1 MGCSFFGK
9 AFSYFLGLRQCFSL
23 TFAKPS
29 HLPTF
34 PGCIY
39 LIAEGK
45 ESVLVVRFDRSTI
58 DSIVSS
64 PLTLST
70 FLLPSSII
78 SIVVLGGWE
87 ALASIAAVT
96 GGYVCTK
103 DSV

>member
-9 AFSYFLGLRQCFSL
+9 AFSYLLGLRQCFSL
-23 TFAKPS
+23 AFAKPS

-39 LIAEGK
+39 LVAEGK

-58 DSIVSS
+58 DSIVS
-64 PLTLST
+64 PQYI
-70 FLLPSSII
+70 LLPSSII
-78 SIVVLGGWE
+78 SIAVLGGWE